1 MKKARLYT
9 LTLIGISIV
18 VLIISLISSGY
29 LFLSAKEKLC
39 NSKLESGEREVR
51 EISRL
56 LEQQLRSGLSKDQVI
71 HNLQLSIENTDIKS
85 DFICMYNQKGIE
97 LCHPNPAL
105 IGLKIQVDNSQVKAI
120 GNKESTALSSVLQQG
135 EKITGMRSFP
145 NDPKRKSEIINI
157 NPVAGTD
164 WMVASHANLSVLQEE
179 LSDLYLQFIVSL
191 FLSTFFISVCC
202 YVIIR
207 LIYRK
212 YERAFDVEKEDLNYR
227 LNELQILNL
236 QLNSNQQKFQNQA
249 DSTILNVASKES
261 EIPKKRILTY
271 HKDELIKLDIE
282 KIAYLL
288 LDNGITYIYT
298 FDSRQFNSNSSL
310 EEVMKWLDPGTF
322 YRANR
327 QFIVNINAIQSIL
340 LYGKN
345 QLKLILKPDP
355 KTDIIISKNK
365 VAEFKNWLDQ

>member
-9 LTLIGISIV
+9 LTLTGITIV

-29 LFLSAKEKLC
+29 LYCSAKEKLC

-105 IGLKIQVDNSQVKAI
+105 IGLKIQQGNSQI
-120 GNKESTALSSVLQQG
+120 NGIDNKEFKPLSIVLEQG
-135 EKITGMRSFP
+135 EKIGGMRTFP

-164 WMVASHANLSVLQEE
+164 WMVASHANLAVLEEE
-179 LSDLYLQFIVSL
+179 LSDMYLQFIVSL
-191 FLSTFFISVCC
+191 FLSTIFISVCC

-212 YERAFDVEKEDLNYR
+212 YERVFDLEKEDLNYR
-227 LNELQILNL
+227 VNELQVLNL
-236 QLNSNQQKFQNQA
+236 QLNSNQQKLQNL
-249 DSTILNVASKES
+249 SESILKDKLKDS
-261 EIPKKRILTY
+261 EIPKKRLITY
-271 HKDELIKLDIE
+271 HKDELIKLDIGD
-282 KIAYLL
+282 IAYIT
-288 LDNGITYIYT
+288 LDTGITYIYT
-298 FDSRQFNSNSSL
+298 FDNRQFNSSNSL
-310 EEVMKWLDPGTF
+310 EEVMKWLDPTTF

-327 QFIVNINAIQSIL
+327 QFIVNISAISSIL

-345 QLKLILKPDP
+345 QLKLIIKPNLKI
-355 KTDIIISKNK
+355 DIIISKNK
-365 VAEFKNWLDQ
+365 VSEFKSWLEQ

>member
-1 MKKARLYT
+1 MKKAKLYT
-9 LTLIGISIV
+9 LTLISISIV
-18 VLIISLISSGY
+18 VLIISIISSTY
-29 LFLSAKEKLC
+29 LYQSAKEKLC

-56 LEQQLRSGLSKDQVI
+56 LEQQLRSGLSQEQVI
-71 HNLQLSIENTDIKS
+71 RNLQVSIENTDIKS

-105 IGLKIQVDNSQVKAI
+105 IGLKIQQDNSQVNKI
-120 GNKESTALSSVLQQG
+120 GNKEFKPLSTVLEQG
-135 EKITGMRSFP
+135 EKAGGLRTFP
-145 NDPKRKSEIINI
+145 NNPERKSEIINI

-164 WMVASHANLSVLQEE
+164 WMVASHANLAVLDEE

-191 FLSTFFISVCC
+191 FLSTIFISVCC
-202 YVIIR
+202 YIIIR

-212 YERAFDVEKEDLNYR
+212 YERVFDLEKEDLNSR
-227 LNELQILNL
+227 VNELRILNL
-236 QLNSNQQKFQNQA
+236 QLNSNQQKLQNLA
-249 DSTILNVASKES
+249 DVSVQNDAVKDS

-271 HKDELIKLDIE
+271 HKDELIKLNIE
-282 KIAYLL
+282 DIAYIL
-288 LDNGITYIYT
+288 LDTGITYIYT
-298 FDSRQFNSNSSL
+298 FDNRQYNSNNSL
-310 EEVMKWLDPGTF
+310 DEVMKWLDQTTF

-327 QFIVNINAIQSIL
+327 QIIVNISSISSIL

-345 QLKLILKPDP
+345 QLKLIIKPDP
-355 KTDIIISKNK
+355 KIDIIISKNK

>member
-9 LTLIGISIV
+9 LTLTGISIV
-18 VLIISLISSGY
+18 VLIISLISSSY
-29 LFLSAKEKLC
+29 LYLSAKEKLC

-56 LEQQLRSGLSKDQVI
+56 LQQQLRSGLSKDKVI
-71 HNLQLSIENTDIKS
+71 HNLQVSIENTDIKS

-105 IGLKIQVDNSQVKAI
+105 IGLKIQEDNSQVNGI
-120 GNKESTALSSVLQQG
+120 GNKEFKPLITLLEQG
-135 EKITGMRSFP
+135 EKIGGMRTFP

-164 WMVASHANLSVLQEE
+164 WMVASHANLAVLEEE

-191 FLSTFFISVCC
+191 FLSTIFISVCC
-202 YVIIR
+202 YLMIR

-212 YERAFDVEKEDLNYR
+212 YERVFDLEKEDLNYR
-227 LNELQILNL
+227 VNELQILNL
-236 QLNSNQQKFQNQA
+236 QLNSNQQKLQNQA
-249 DSTILNVASKES
+249 YKTIPDDTSKES

-288 LDNGITYIYT
+288 LDTGITYIYT
-298 FDSRQFNSNSSL
+298 FDNRQFNSNSSL
-310 EEVMKWLDPGTF
+310 EEFMKWLDPGTF

-327 QFIVNINAIQSIL
+327 QFIVNINAINSIL

-345 QLKLILKPDP
+345 QLKLIIKPNS
-355 KTDIIISKNK
+355 KIDIIISKNK

>member
-1 MKKARLYT
+1 MKKAKLYT
-9 LTLIGISIV
+9 LTLISISIV
-18 VLIISLISSGY
+18 VLIISIISSTY
-29 LFLSAKEKLC
+29 LYQSAKEKLC

-56 LEQQLRSGLSKDQVI
+56 LEQQLRSGLSQEQVI
-71 HNLQLSIENTDIKS
+71 RNLQVSIENTDIKS

-105 IGLKIQVDNSQVKAI
+105 IGLKIQQDNSQVNKI
-120 GNKESTALSSVLQQG
+120 GDKEFKPLSTVLEQG
-135 EKITGMRSFP
+135 EKAGGLRTFP
-145 NDPKRKSEIINI
+145 NNPERKSEIINI

-164 WMVASHANLSVLQEE
+164 WMVASHANLGVLDEE

-191 FLSTFFISVCC
+191 FLSTIFISVCC
-202 YVIIR
+202 YIMIR

-212 YERAFDVEKEDLNYR
+212 YERVFDLEKEDLNAR
-227 LNELQILNL
+227 VNELRILNL
-236 QLNSNQQKFQNQA
+236 QLNSNQQKLQNSA
-249 DSTILNVASKES
+249 DVSVQNDAVKDS

-282 KIAYLL
+282 DIAYIL
-288 LDNGITYIYT
+288 LDTGITYIYT
-298 FDSRQFNSNSSL
+298 FDNRQYNSNNSL
-310 EEVMKWLDPGTF
+310 DEVMKWLDQTTF

-327 QFIVNINAIQSIL
+327 QIIVNISSISSIL

-345 QLKLILKPDP
+345 QLKLIIKPDP
-355 KTDIIISKNK
+355 KIDIIISKNK

>member
-9 LTLIGISIV
+9 LTLTGISIV
-18 VLIISLISSGY
+18 VLIISLISSSY
-29 LFLSAKEKLC
+29 LYLSAKEKLC

-105 IGLKIQVDNSQVKAI
+105 IGIKIQENNSQVNGISNQEFKPL
-120 GNKESTALSSVLQQG
+120 STVLEQG
-135 EKITGMRSFP
+135 EKIGGIRTFP

-164 WMVASHANLSVLQEE
+164 WMVASHANLAVLEEE
-179 LSDLYLQFIVSL
+179 LSDLYLQFVVSL
-191 FLSTFFISVCC
+191 FLSTIFISVCC
-202 YVIIR
+202 YLMIR

-212 YERAFDVEKEDLNYR
+212 YERVFDLEKEDLNYKV
-227 LNELQILNL
+227 NELQILNL
-236 QLNSNQQKFQNQA
+236 QLNSNQQKLQNLA
-249 DSTILNVASKES
+249 DNTIINDTSKES

-282 KIAYLL
+282 EIAYIL
-288 LDNGITYIYT
+288 LDTGITYIYT
-298 FDSRQFNSNSSL
+298 FDNRQFNSNNSL
-310 EEVMKWLDPGTF
+310 DEVMKWLDQTTF

-327 QFIVNINAIQSIL
+327 QFIVNIGSISSIL

-345 QLKLILKPDP
+345 QLKLIIKPDP
-355 KTDIIISKNK
+355 KIDIIISKNK
-365 VAEFKNWLDQ
+365 VSEFKNWLDQ

>member
-9 LTLIGISIV
+9 LTLTGISIV
-18 VLIISLISSGY
+18 VLIISLISSSY
-29 LFLSAKEKLC
+29 LYLSAKEKLC

-56 LEQQLRSGLSKDQVI
+56 LEQQLRSGLSKNQVI
-71 HNLQLSIENTDIKS
+71 HNLQVSIENTDIKS

-105 IGLKIQVDNSQVKAI
+105 IGLKIQQDNSQVNGI
-120 GNKESTALSSVLQQG
+120 GNKEFKPLSTVLDQG
-135 EKITGMRSFP
+135 EKIGGIRTFP

-164 WMVASHANLSVLQEE
+164 WMVASHANLAVLEEE
-179 LSDLYLQFIVSL
+179 LSDLYLQFVVSL
-191 FLSTFFISVCC
+191 FLSTIFISVCC
-202 YVIIR
+202 YLMIR

-212 YERAFDVEKEDLNYR
+212 YERIFDLEKEDLNYR
-227 LNELQILNL
+227 VNELQILNL
-236 QLNSNQQKFQNQA
+236 QLNSNQQKLQNLA
-249 DSTILNVASKES
+249 DNTILNDTSKES

-282 KIAYLL
+282 EIAYIL
-288 LDNGITYIYT
+288 LDTGITYIYT
-298 FDSRQFNSNSSL
+298 FDNRQFNSNNSL
-310 EEVMKWLDPGTF
+310 DEVMKWLDPTTF

-327 QFIVNINAIQSIL
+327 QFIVNIGSISTIL

-345 QLKLILKPDP
+345 QLKLIIKPDP
-355 KTDIIISKNK
+355 KIDIIISKNK
-365 VAEFKNWLDQ
+365 VSEFKNWLDQ

>member
-1 MKKARLYT
+1 MKKTRLYT
-9 LTLIGISIV
+9 LTLTGISIV

-29 LFLSAKEKLC
+29 LYTSAKEKLC

-56 LEQQLRSGLSKDQVI
+56 LEQQLLSGLSKDQVI

-105 IGLKIQVDNSQVKAI
+105 IGGKIQLNNSQVNGI
-120 GNKESTALSSVLQQG
+120 GDKEFKPLSTILEEG
-135 EKITGMRSFP
+135 EKTAGVRTFP
-145 NDPKRKSEIINI
+145 NNPEKKSEIINI

-164 WMVASHANLSVLQEE
+164 WMVASHANLAVLEEE
-179 LSDLYLQFIVSL
+179 LSDLYLQFVISL
-191 FLSTFFISVCC
+191 FLSTIFISVCC
-202 YVIIR
+202 YLMIR

-212 YERAFDVEKEDLNYR
+212 YERVLNVEKDDLNYKV
-227 LNELQILNL
+227 NELQILNQ
-236 QLNSNQQKFQNQA
+236 QLNSNQQKLQNLSE
-249 DSTILNVASKES
+249 DIILNDQSKES

-282 KIAYLL
+282 DIAYIL
-288 LDNGITYIYT
+288 LDTGITYIYT
-298 FDSRQFNSNSSL
+298 IDNRQFNSNNSL
-310 EEVMKWLDPGTF
+310 DEVMKWLDPAVF

-327 QFIVNINAIQSIL
+327 QFIVNINSISSIL

-345 QLKLILKPDP
+345 QLKLIIKPDP
-355 KTDIIISKNK
+355 KIDIIISKNK
-365 VAEFKNWLDQ
+365 VSEFKIWLDQ

>member
-18 VLIISLISSGY
+18 VLIISFISSTY
-29 LFLSAKEKLC
+29 LYHSAKEKLC

-56 LEQQLRSGLSKDQVI
+56 LEQQLRSGLSKNQVI
-71 HNLQLSIENTDIKS
+71 HNLQISIENTDIKS
-85 DFICMYNQKGIE
+85 DFICMYDQKGIE

-105 IGLKIQVDNSQVKAI
+105 VGLKIKEDNSQVNRT
-120 GNKESTALSSVLQQG
+120 GQKEFKPLSAVLEQG
-135 EKITGMRSFP
+135 EKIGGIRTFP
-145 NDPKRKSEIINI
+145 NNPERKSEIINI

-164 WMVASHANLSVLQEE
+164 WMVASHANLTVLEEE
-179 LSDLYLQFIVSL
+179 LSDLYLQFAVSL
-191 FLSTFFISVCC
+191 FLSTVFISVCC
-202 YVIIR
+202 YIMIR

-212 YERAFDVEKEDLNYR
+212 YESVFDLEKEELNYR
-227 LNELQILNL
+227 VNELQILNL
-236 QLNSNQQKFQNQA
+236 QLNSNQQKLQNLTY
-249 DSTILNVASKES
+249 DTIEDDKLKDS

-282 KIAYLL
+282 NIAYIL
-288 LDNGITYIYT
+288 LDTGITYIYT
-298 FDSRQFNSNSSL
+298 FDNRQFTSSNSL
-310 EEVMKWLDPGTF
+310 DEIMKWLDQTIF

-327 QFIVNINAIQSIL
+327 QFIVNINSISSIL

-345 QLKLILKPDP
+345 QLKLIIKPDS
-355 KTDIIISKNK
+355 KIDIIISKNK
-365 VAEFKNWLDQ
+365 VSEFKNWLDQ

>member
-9 LTLIGISIV
+9 LTLTGISIV
-18 VLIISLISSGY
+18 VLIISLISSSY
-29 LFLSAKEKLC
+29 LYLSAKEKLC

-71 HNLQLSIENTDIKS
+71 HNLQVSIENTDIKS

-105 IGLKIQVDNSQVKAI
+105 IGLKIQEGNSQVNGL
-120 GNKESTALSSVLQQG
+120 GNKEFKPLSTVLEQG
-135 EKITGMRSFP
+135 VKIGGMRTFP

-164 WMVASHANLSVLQEE
+164 WMVASHANLAVLEEE

-191 FLSTFFISVCC
+191 FLSTIFISVCC
-202 YVIIR
+202 YLMIR

-212 YERAFDVEKEDLNYR
+212 YEKVFDLEKEDLNYR
-227 LNELQILNL
+227 VNELQILNL
-236 QLNSNQQKFQNQA
+236 QLNSNQQKLQNLA
-249 DSTILNVASKES
+249 DNTIQNDTPKES

-271 HKDELIKLDIE
+271 HKDELIKLDIGE
-282 KIAYLL
+282 IAYIL
-288 LDNGITYIYT
+288 LDTGITYIYT
-298 FDSRQFNSNSSL
+298 FDNRQYNSNNSL
-310 EEVMKWLDPGTF
+310 DEVMKWLDPTIF

-327 QFIVNINAIQSIL
+327 QFIININSISSIL

-345 QLKLILKPDP
+345 QLKLIIKPDP
-355 KTDIIISKNK
+355 KIDIIISKNK
-365 VAEFKNWLDQ
+365 VAEFKSWLDQ

>member
-9 LTLIGISIV
+9 LTLTGISIV
-18 VLIISLISSGY
+18 VLIISLISSSY
-29 LFLSAKEKLC
+29 LYLSAKEKLC

-56 LEQQLRSGLSKDQVI
+56 LEQQLRGGLSKDQVI
-71 HNLQLSIENTDIKS
+71 HNLQVSIENTDIKS

-105 IGLKIQVDNSQVKAI
+105 IGLKIQEDNSQVNGI
-120 GNKESTALSSVLQQG
+120 GNQEFKPLSTVLKQG
-135 EKITGMRSFP
+135 EKIGGMRTFP

-164 WMVASHANLSVLQEE
+164 WMVASHANLAVLEEE
-179 LSDLYLQFIVSL
+179 LSDLYLQFVVSL
-191 FLSTFFISVCC
+191 FLSTIFISVCC
-202 YVIIR
+202 YLMIR

-212 YERAFDVEKEDLNYR
+212 YEKVFDLEKEDLNYR
-227 LNELQILNL
+227 VNELQILNL
-236 QLNSNQQKFQNQA
+236 QLNSNQQKLQNLA
-249 DSTILNVASKES
+249 DSTILNDTSKES

-282 KIAYLL
+282 EIAYIL
-288 LDNGITYIYT
+288 LDTGITYIYT
-298 FDSRQFNSNSSL
+298 FDNRQFNSNNSL
-310 EEVMKWLDPGTF
+310 DEVMKWLDQTTF

-327 QFIVNINAIQSIL
+327 QFIVNIASISSIL

-345 QLKLILKPDP
+345 QLKLIIKPDP
-355 KTDIIISKNK
+355 KIDIIISKNK